1 MTSSILPPSIDP
13 YDESLSVSGI
23 AIEYF
28 NYHLKVYDARQDQ
41 LRALKRDQNSDF
53 GIRGVPQL
61 KEVAAAEIVRSLRRD
76 SAEGLVGMIVDSVP
90 AHLLGSVMK
99 DPRIHYK
106 SFRRMNAK
114 RVEEKAAGEG
124 DEVDE
129 WIQCNEKWLRVD
141 GTNWGLVTLEDAKG
155 EKPSPDVGGYGI
167 GTNMP

>member
-1 MTSSILPPSIDP
+1 MS
-13 YDESLSVSGI
+13 EI
-23 AIEYF
+23 AIKYF

-41 LRALKRDQNSDF
+41 LRALKRAENSAF
-53 GIRGVPQL
+53 GACGVPKL
-61 KEVAAAEIVRSLRRD
+61 KEIATAEIVKSLRRD
-76 SAEGLVGMIVDSVP
+76 RAEGLVGMIVDSVP
-90 AHLLGSVMK
+90 AHLLSSVMK

-129 WIQCNEKWLRVD
+129 WIQRNEKWLRVD

-155 EKPSPDVGGYGI
+155 KKPSPGVGGYGI
-167 GTNMP
+167 GTNML